1 MIGFQGVGG
10 RMLAL
15 LALPLFDYASG
26 GKPGS
31 HGIAWCFFCADHPV
45 RVAPLSNAGAALL
58 TIEPEKSA

>member
-31 HGIAWCFFCADHPV
+31 HGIAWCFF
-45 RVAPLSNAGAALL
+45 ALIIL
-58 TIEPEKSA
+58 FAWRRCRTPARRC